1 LAPPIL
7 KLDDISLSFG
17 GTPLLAG
24 AGLQVEPGD
33 RICLV
38 GRNGSGKST
47 LMKIAA
53 GLAEAQS
60 GEIFR
65 HPSATIRYLHQAP
78 DFDGYDTVA
87 SYAEAGLGPSDDP
100 YRVTY
105 LLDHLGLTGAEN
117 PASLS
122 GGEARRAALAR
133 VLAPEPDILLLD
145 EPTNHLDLP
154 TIEWLEGELQ
164 STRSA
169 LVVISHDRRFLE
181 KVSNAT
187 VWLDRGQSR
196 RLNRG
201 FAHFEAWRD
210 EVLEAEEIEQH
221 KLGKAI
227 EREEHWLR
235 YGVTARRKRNMR
247 RLGELHDM
255 RARHRGHK
263 GPQGSVQAGASDAQE
278 SGKLVIEAE
287 RITKSYGERTIV
299 APFSIRVHRGDCIG
313 LVGPNGAGKTTLLK
327 MLTGEL
333 APDGGTVKLGT
344 NLEIATLDQRREDL
358 NLDDTLAHY
367 LTDGRGET
375 LLVNGEQR
383 HVTGYMKEF
392 LFQPEQARTP
402 IRNLSGGERARLM
415 LARILS
421 RPTNL
426 LILDEPTN
434 DLDIET
440 LDLLQEIVAGF
451 SGTVLLVSHDRD
463 FLDRTVT
470 STIAPADPENP
481 DGRWIEYAGGYS
493 DMMAQ
498 RRGVLEEKRRAEKA
512 EKAKAA
518 EPTAGAA
525 PAESKAQVKLSY
537 KQKFALENL
546 PKEMAKA
553 EKEIGAREAKMA
565 DPALFTRDPATFNR
579 LAAEM
584 EKLRQQLTAMEEE
597 WLELEMLREELEG

>member
-1 LAPPIL
+1 MAPPIL

-17 GTPLLAG
+17 GTPLLDG

-33 RICLV
+33 RISLV

-53 GLAEAQS
+53 GLVEAQS
-60 GEIFR
+60 GEVFR
-65 HPSATIRYLHQAP
+65 HPSATIRYLHQQP

-87 SYAEAGLGPSDDP
+87 AYAESGLGPSDDP

-105 LLDHLGLTGAEN
+105 LLEHLGLTGAEH
-117 PASLS
+117 PSSLS

-133 VLAPEPDILLLD
+133 VMAPEPDILLLD

-154 TIEWLEGELQ
+154 TIEWLEGELA
-164 STRSA
+164 SSRSA

-210 EVLEAEEIEQH
+210 EVLEAEELEQH

-255 RARHRGHK
+255 RSRHRGHK
-263 GPQGSVQAGASDAQE
+263 GPQGSVQATLSDAQD

-287 RITKSYGERTIV
+287 KIAKSYGERVIV
-299 APFSIRVHRGDCIG
+299 APFSLRVHRGDCIG

-333 APDGGTVKLGT
+333 APDRGTVKLGT

-440 LDLLQEIVAGF
+440 LDLLQEIVSGF
-451 SGTVLLVSHDRD
+451 QGTVILVSHDRD

-470 STIAPADPENP
+470 STIAPANPAAP

-493 DMMAQ
+493 DMMTQ
-498 RRGVLEEKRRAEKA
+498 RRGAEEERRKTERAEKA
-512 EKAKAA
+512 RMQE
-518 EPTAGAA
+518 AA
-525 PAESKAQVKLSY
+525 PQAEAGQKNKGKLSY
-537 KQKFALENL
+537 KQKFALETL
-546 PKEMAKA
+546 PKEIAKA
-553 EKEIGAREAKMA
+553 EAEIALREGRMA
-565 DPALFTRDPATFNR
+565 DPALFSKDPATFNR
-579 LAAEM
+579 LAAET
-584 EKLRQQLTAMEEE
+584 EKLRAGLARMEEE